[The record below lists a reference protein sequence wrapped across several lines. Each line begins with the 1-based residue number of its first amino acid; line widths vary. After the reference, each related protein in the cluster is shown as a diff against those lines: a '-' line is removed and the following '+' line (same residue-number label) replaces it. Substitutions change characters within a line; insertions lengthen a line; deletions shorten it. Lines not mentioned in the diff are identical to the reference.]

1 MKITGS
7 HKHDATTDG
16 LIEMDSI
23 AIAANSSA
31 LRYIAKFLNDAA
43 NEMDKLGND
52 FDHIHLMDLWPQW
65 QDNFPDI
72 QVLSEKYS

>member
-7 HKHDATTDG
+7 HKHDVTTNG
-16 LIEMDSI
+16 LIELDSI
-23 AIAANSSA
+23 AIAANSSD
-31 LRYIAKFLNDAA
+31 LRVIATFLNDAA
-43 NEMDKLGND
+43 NEMDKLGNA

-72 QVLSEKYS
+72 QVLSEKYN